1 MPPSSASTSA
11 ADAKPAGNGGGVQSL
26 ERAFDLLERMA
37 DAGGEVGL
45 SELSAT
51 SGLPL
56 PTIHRLMRTL
66 VACGYVRQ
74 QPNRRYALG
83 PRLIRL
89 GESASRLLG
98 TWARP
103 FLARLVEETGETAN
117 MALLD
122 GDEIVYVAQVPSR
135 HAVRMFTEVG
145 RRVLPHSTGVGKALL
160 ADHPPEEVRALLGR
174 TGMPAATEKTITDPD
189 TLPRRALRGPPA
201 RLRRRRQRAG
211 DRRPLLRGAGAQL
224 PHLGGDL
231 HLRSDRPRDGGR
243 RRTRSCRCCRTSRRS
258 CRWRSRTRRP
268 PSSDGRTGARA
279 SVRPVR
285 TPRIGHRPRGSSP
298 KRSMPSRTSV
308 SAGDSA
314 LDRADRPGDQQ
325 QRTAQ
330 PGHFRQPVTHHRV
343 QCGQLV
349 VGGHPIR

>member
-1 MPPSSASTSA
+1 MPASSASTTDAAKSSA
-11 ADAKPAGNGGGVQSL
+11 PSGGVQSL

-45 SELSAT
+45 SELSVS

-103 FLARLVEETGETAN
+103 YLARLVEETGETAN

-122 GDEIVYVAQVPSR
+122 GDEIVYVAQVPSK
-135 HAVRMFTEVG
+135 HSMRMFTEVG

-160 ADHPPEEVRALLGR
+160 ANTPADEVRALLAR
-174 TGMPAATEKTITDPD
+174 TGMPAATEKTITTPD
-189 TLPRRALRGPPA
+189 GFLTALEEVRRLGYAVDDNEQEIGVRCLAVSVPDSPRPPPSRSPALR
-201 RLRRRRQRAG
+201 AG
-211 DRRPLLRGAGAQL
+211 SRT
-224 PHLGGDL
+224 
-231 HLRSDRPRDGGR
+231 RPR
-243 RRTRSCRCCRTSRRS
+243 RRS
-258 CRWRSRTRRP
+258 CPCSSRSRWSCRRHWP
-268 PSSDGRTGARA
+268 ARA
-279 SVRPVR
+279 RGPDRSA
-285 TPRIGHRPRGSSP
+285 PRGHPAPRSAYRVSP
-298 KRSMPSRTSV
+298 SGGSHASTATS
-308 SAGDSA
+308 
-314 LDRADRPGDQQ
+314 
-325 QRTAQ
+325 T
-330 PGHFRQPVTHHRV
+330 
-343 QCGQLV
+343 
-349 VGGHPIR
+349 